1 MKENHNLEVM
11 LTKEPSYGFQDTI
24 RGSAVYC
31 ERLPYGF
38 VSDSLSSVFRSW
50 SPEVPVAIFSD
61 TGTGKSHFIE
71 NILAPEAN
79 FYKQGILLVSNR
91 VALGRQTKR
100 RLAKMFNEEWKL
112 ADYSDQGIDKIT
124 DFKHITVVSFQQLE
138 EWLNQGS
145 NNLNMLK
152 QDFRYVVFDE
162 IHYCLSDCGF
172 NAMTDIVLEFI
183 MSEFQDSIKIFMTAT
198 PEQIFPVLAK
208 KQVRGGMVYDSI
220 GWEQGLYRWHVY
232 QFAHD
237 FSQIIPHAFLDVED
251 IVALIKKTDS
261 KDKTVVFVE
270 SRELGNAIVQKCG
283 FGNMVTADSK
293 YPQDFSYE
301 IYTEI
306 VQNEKF
312 DGRLLVC
319 TAVLE
324 NGINLKDTKI
334 KNVVVFAN
342 DKTRFLQ
349 MLGRVRREPEQQ
361 INLYV
366 QNEAMSDISYR
377 IEALK
382 AQSKAFSMY
391 DANPTAFCTQFITD
405 NTPRAKVRGAFT
417 VMQDGSAHVNEL
429 RKIQIDY
436 FELPFWVKIKEQM
449 GSGDKYA
456 LLREKFNWVAKDF
469 TERDILLGNGHDRA
483 LHQYMLLLESVVGVR
498 LEKEK
503 QEEFKRTFSERY
515 RAVYGRREE
524 DKTSDQIYGLATI
537 KECLAK
543 SELPYVLVSERGAW
557 IMERVRQSIVGG
569 ENDEEENGR

>member
-1 MKENHNLEVM
+1 MKMNYNLEVM
-11 LTKEPSYGFQDTI
+11 LTNEPAYSFQDAMREST
-24 RGSAVYC
+24 VYC
-31 ERLPYGF
+31 EQLPYGL
-38 VSDSLSSVFRSW
+38 VSDSLSSVFRGW
-50 SPEVPVAIFSD
+50 TPEVPVAIFSD

-71 NILAPEAN
+71 NILAPEAS
-79 FYKQGILLVSNR
+79 FYKQKILLVSNR

-100 RLAKMFNEEWKL
+100 RLAKKFNEEWKL

-124 DFKHITVVSFQQLE
+124 DFRHITVVSFQQLA
-138 EWLNQGS
+138 EWLNQNS
-145 NNLNMLK
+145 NNLDKLK
-152 QDFRYVVFDE
+152 RNFRYVVFDE

-198 PEQIFPVLAK
+198 PEQIFPVLVK
-208 KQVRGGMVYDSI
+208 KQVRGGMVYDGN
-220 GWEQGLYRWHVY
+220 GWKQGLYQWHVY

-251 IVALIKKTDS
+251 IVALIRKTDA

-270 SRELGNAIVQKCG
+270 SRELGNAIIQKCG
-283 FGNMVTADSK
+283 FGSMVTSDSK
-293 YPQDFSYE
+293 YPQGFSYE
-301 IYTEI
+301 IYSEI
-306 VQNEKF
+306 VKSEKF

-334 KNVVVFAN
+334 KNVVIFAN

-361 INLYV
+361 INIYI
-366 QNEAMSDISYR
+366 QNESMSEISYR

-391 DANPTAFCTQFITD
+391 YADTTAFCTQFITD
-405 NTPRAKVRGAFT
+405 NNPRAKVRGAFT
-417 VMQDGSAHVNEL
+417 IMQDGSAHVNEL

-449 GSGDKYA
+449 ENGDQYA
-456 LLREKFNWVAKDF
+456 LLKEKFSWVAREF
-469 TERDILLGNGHDRA
+469 TERDVLLGNRHDRA
-483 LHQYMLLLESVVGVR
+483 LHQFMLLLESAVGAR
-498 LEKEK
+498 MEKDK

-524 DKTSDQIYGLATI
+524 DKTSGQMYGLATI
-537 KECLAK
+537 KDCLAK
-543 SELPYVLVSERGAW
+543 SELPYVLASERGSW
-557 IMERVRQSIVGG
+557 IIERVEQSIVGG
-569 ENDEEENGR
+569 ENNEEEN

>member
-1 MKENHNLEVM
+1 MKKNFNLEVK
-11 LTKEPSYGFQDTI
+11 LTNEPSYSFYDAI
-24 RGSAVYC
+24 RENTVYC
-31 ERLPYGF
+31 EQFPYGF
-38 VSDSLSSVFRSW
+38 VSDSLSNVFRGWPPDVSI
-50 SPEVPVAIFSD
+50 AIFSD
-61 TGTGKSHFIE
+61 TGTGKSHFVE

-79 FYKQGILLVSNR
+79 LYKQGILIVSNR

-124 DFKHITVVSFQQLE
+124 DFRHITVISFQQLE

-145 NNLNMLK
+145 DNLNKLK
-152 QDFRYVVFDE
+152 RDFRYVVFDE

-183 MSEFQDSIKIFMTAT
+183 ISEFQDSIKIFMTAT
-198 PEQIFPVLAK
+198 PEQIFPVLVK
-208 KQVRGGMVYDSI
+208 KQVKSGMVYDVN
-220 GWEQGLYRWHVY
+220 GWAQGLYRWHVY
-232 QFAHD
+232 QFEHD
-237 FSQIIPHAFLDVED
+237 FSQIIPHAFLEVED
-251 IVALIKKTDS
+251 IVALIRKTDS

-270 SRELGNAIVQKCG
+270 SKELGNAIIQKCG
-283 FGNMVTADSK
+283 FGSMVTADSK
-293 YPQDFSYE
+293 YPQGSSYE

-306 VQNEKF
+306 VKNEKF
-312 DGRLLVC
+312 DGKLLVC

-334 KNVVVFAN
+334 KNVVIFAN

-361 INLYV
+361 INLYM
-366 QNEAMSDISYR
+366 QNEEMSDISYR

-391 DANPTAFCTQFITD
+391 YANPTAFCTQFITD
-405 NTPRAKVRGAFT
+405 NTPRAKVRGVFT
-417 VMQDGSAHVNEL
+417 IMQDGSAHVNEL
-429 RKIQIDY
+429 RKMQIDY

-449 GSGDKYA
+449 ENGDKYA
-456 LLREKFNWVAKDF
+456 LLKEKFNWVAKEF
-469 TERDILLGNGHDRA
+469 AERDILLGNGHDRA
-483 LHQYMLLLESVVGVR
+483 LHQFTLLLESVVGVR

-515 RAVYGRREE
+515 RSVYGRREE

-557 IMERVRQSIVGG
+557 IMERVRQSIPGG
-569 ENDEEENGR
+569 ENDEEEN